1 MGSMKIHSLKEAET
15 QALRML
21 VGQKR
26 LLVLGPLDLAQTKID
41 HVMNRLKPSAIV
53 FVDGGMIHKK
63 KLKVDPKVFFLSV
76 GDGDSTAN
84 GLAPDIHLPA
94 EKDLSDLAFVLK
106 CLKKISP
113 NEVMFLGFSAKKEAR
128 PDHFLFNIGEVEH
141 FAATTKIN
149 VQLDQFFFIPP
160 GKNQMKISGLF
171 SLFTL
176 VKTSVKLTGKV
187 RYPLISWTTLKP
199 LSSLGLSNEA
209 SGRIVI
215 ETKKTVILYLAGE
228 KIS

>member
-1 MGSMKIHSLKEAET
+1 MGAMKIHSLKEAEA
-15 QALRML
+15 QAVRML
-21 VGQKR
+21 LGQKR
-26 LLVLGPLDLAQTKID
+26 LLVLGPLDLERAKIEQ
-41 HVMNRLKPSAIV
+41 MMKKLKPSAIV

-63 KLKVDPKVFFLSV
+63 KLKTDHKIFFLSV
-76 GDGDSTAN
+76 GDGDSVGV
-84 GLAPDIHLPA
+84 GLTPDIYLPA

-113 NEVMFLGFSAKKEAR
+113 SEVIFLGFSGKKEER
-128 PDHFLFNIGEVEH
+128 PDHFLFNIGEVER
-141 FAATTKIN
+141 FAATTKIQ
-149 VQLDQFFFIPP
+149 VRLDQFIFIPP

-176 VKTSVKLTGKV
+176 AKTSVRLTGKV
-187 RYPLISWTTLKP
+187 RYPLIRWTTLRP

-215 ETKKTVILYLAGE
+215 ETNKTLILYLAGE
-228 KIS
+228 KIN